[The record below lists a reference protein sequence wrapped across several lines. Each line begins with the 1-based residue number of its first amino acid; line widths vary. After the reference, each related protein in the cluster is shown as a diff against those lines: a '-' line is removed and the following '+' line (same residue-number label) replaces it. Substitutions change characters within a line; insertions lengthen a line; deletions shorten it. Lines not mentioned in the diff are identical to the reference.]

1 VARRSSGPSD
11 PTAHKPLAPFT
22 VDHFRRYSAL
32 MVLDTGN
39 FWPIEDF
46 QLEVV
51 GDFFGGAVE
60 VWTIVPEGNAKTTLM
75 SGLSLYWADYTPS
88 ASVLMAA
95 ASRDQ
100 AGLLFS
106 QAQGFV
112 DRSPGFDRRFRVF
125 EGYRR
130 IKAIRTAGRI
140 QVFAADDRTGDG
152 VLFDLAL
159 LDELHRHRDLKLA
172 RTWIGK
178 ANKRSGK
185 VGVIST
191 AGEPGTEF
199 EDARARMIATA
210 TDLTRVGSHTRAASE
225 DAVLH
230 DWSVPSG
237 GDVEDLEVVKAANPL
252 STVTVEALRKKRGS
266 PSMTTNHWLRFV
278 CNQAVRTE
286 ETAIDTFEWADAIGG
301 EVPEGVPVL
310 VGADFGWKHDTTA
323 LVPLW
328 MEGAESRLFGRPEI
342 LIPPRNG
349 QNLSPQKIKDAFL
362 RINERNPIQTVVMD
376 PDRAA
381 EVADWLENELGVD
394 VVEHLQT
401 AGPMCQAY
409 ERFTEGLRNGW
420 LKHPGDP
427 EFSEHVLNA
436 MARLLPD
443 GKARFDR
450 PSTSRA
456 QAGQRRR
463 VIDALIAAAIV
474 HNVAVEEFAKPAVS
488 REVVFL

>member
-1 VARRSSGPSD
+1 
-11 PTAHKPLAPFT
+11 
-22 VDHFRRYSAL
+22 
-32 MVLDTGN
+32 MVLDTGAY
-39 FWPIEDF
+39 WVPEDF
-46 QLEVV
+46 QCEIVA
-51 GDFFGGAVE
+51 DFFADFIE
-60 VWTIVPEGNAKTTLM
+60 IWTVIPEANAKTTLM
-75 SGLSLYWADYTPS
+75 SGVSLYWADYTPS
-88 ASVLMAA
+88 ASILMAA

-112 DRSPGFDRRFRVF
+112 ERSPGFAHRFRVF

-130 IKAIRTAGRI
+130 IKSLRSAGRI

-178 ANKRSGK
+178 AQKRGGK

-210 TDLTRVGSHTRAASE
+210 VDLTRDGFHTRAAGT

-230 DWSVPSG
+230 DFSVPSG
-237 GDVEDLEVVKAANPL
+237 ADIEDLDVVKAANPL
-252 STVTVEALRKKRGS
+252 SVVTKEALRKKRAS

-278 CNQAVRTE
+278 CNQAVRTDD
-286 ETAIDTFEWADAIGG
+286 TAIDPYEWAEAATSDEIP
-301 EVPEGVPVL
+301 VGVPIW

-328 MEGAESRLFGRPEI
+328 MEGLESRLLGVPKI
-342 LIPPRNG
+342 LTPPRNG
-349 QNLSPQKIKDAFL
+349 QNLSPQKIKDAFCAL
-362 RINERNPIQTVVMD
+362 HERNPIQTVVMD

-381 EVADWLENELGVD
+381 EIAHWLEHELGVD

-401 AGPMCQAY
+401 AAPMCLAY
-409 ERFTEGLRNGW
+409 ERFMEALRNGW
-420 LKHPGDP
+420 LRHPANA

-463 VIDALIAAAIV
+463 VIDALIAAAMV
-474 HNVAVEEFAKPAVS
+474 HNVAVDEYGDSGEPLIAFI
-488 REVVFL
+488 

>member
-1 VARRSSGPSD
+1 
-11 PTAHKPLAPFT
+11 
-22 VDHFRRYSAL
+22 
-32 MVLDTGN
+32 MVLDTGDH
-39 FWPIEDF
+39 WSPEDF
-46 QLEVV
+46 QLAIVE
-51 GDFFGGAVE
+51 DFFGDLVE
-60 VWTIVPEGNAKTTLM
+60 VWTVIPEANAKTTLM
-75 SGLSLYWADYTPS
+75 SGLALYWTDYKPS
-88 ASVLMAA
+88 ATVLMAA

-112 DRSPGFDRRFRVF
+112 DRSPGFEKRFRVF

-130 IKAIRTAGRI
+130 IKSFRSGGRI

-172 RTWIGK
+172 RTWSGK
-178 ANKRSGK
+178 ANKRGGK

-199 EDARARMIATA
+199 EDTRARMIKMA
-210 TDLTRVGSHTRAASE
+210 TDLRRDGFHTRAASE

-230 DWSVPSG
+230 DWSVPADA
-237 GDVEDLEVVKAANPL
+237 DVEDFEVVKRANPL
-252 STVTVEALRKKRGS
+252 RAVSVDALRKKRNS
-266 PSMTTNHWLRFV
+266 PSMTVNHWLRFV

-286 ETAIDTFEWADAIGG
+286 DTAVDPFEWSQAATDDVIPAGA
-301 EVPEGVPVL
+301 PVW

-323 LVPLW
+323 LVPFW
-328 MEGAESRLFGRPEI
+328 MRDDEYRLFGEARI
-342 LIPPRNG
+342 LVPPRNG
-349 QNLSPQKIKDAFL
+349 QNLSPQRIRDAFAD
-362 RINERNPIQTVVMD
+362 IHARNPIETVVMD

-381 EVADWLENELGVD
+381 EIADWLEVDLGVE
-394 VVEHLQT
+394 VVEHAQT
-401 AGPMCQAY
+401 AAPMCQAY
-409 ERFTEGLRNGW
+409 DRFVEALRNGW
-420 LKHPGDP
+420 LRHPGDTA
-427 EFSEHVLNA
+427 FNEHVLNA
-436 MARLLPD
+436 VARLLPD

-450 PSTSRA
+450 PSSSRA

-474 HNVAVEEFAKPAVS
+474 HNVAVQEAGVAEFVF
-488 REVVFL
+488 EVF